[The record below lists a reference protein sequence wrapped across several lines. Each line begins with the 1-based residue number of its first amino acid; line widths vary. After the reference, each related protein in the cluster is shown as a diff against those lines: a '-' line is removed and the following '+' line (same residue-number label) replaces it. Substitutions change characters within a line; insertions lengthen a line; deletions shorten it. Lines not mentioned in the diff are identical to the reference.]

1 MNRNKTEYEQGYR
14 DGYEDGVEVLALA
27 LACRLHRSIEETME
41 RVPSDIDAMGLHAAL
56 SSAGIPE
63 THDKNSS

>member
-27 LACRLHRSIEETME
+27 LACRLHWSIEETME
-41 RVPSDIDAMGLHAAL
+41 RVPSDIDAMRLHAAL
-56 SSAGIPE
+56 ASAGLPE
-63 THDKNSS
+63 THDKNSG